1 MKIGLASDHAGYPL
15 KQGVREYLEEQGLPF
30 RDYGCGEGEKVD
42 YVDFAER
49 AIAGYLEGECDRL
62 ILVCGTGIGMSMVAN
77 KFKGI
82 RATLC
87 CDEYMAEMSR
97 AHNDSN
103 CLALGGRVL
112 PVDEGVFIVKTWIKT
127 DYEGGRHQ
135 SRLDK
140 IARIEEKNF
149 KP

>member
-1 MKIGLASDHAGYPL
+1 MKIGLASDHAGFPL
-15 KQGVREYLEEQGLPF
+15 KKGVIVYLQENGIAYF
-30 RDYGCGEGEKVD
+30 DYGSAEGEKVD

-49 AIAGYLEGECDRL
+49 AIVGYQAGECDRL
-62 ILVCGTGIGMSMVAN
+62 ILVCGTGIGMTMVAN

-103 CLALGGRVL
+103 CLTIGGRIL
-112 PVDEGVFIVKTWIKT
+112 PVDEGVFIVKTWVET
-127 DYEGGRHQ
+127 EYEGGRHQ
-135 SRLDK
+135 ARLDK
-140 IARIEEKNF
+140 IAKIEDQNF
-149 KP
+149 KA